1 MKIKGIVFDMDGTLF
16 DTERVSLKGCK
27 RANKDFGIEF
37 SEDVF
42 VGFMGLPSR
51 EIERKYLE
59 MFGQDFDYATY
70 RELKIKYM
78 NEEIEEKGVP
88 CKEGL
93 FELLDY
99 AKANNISCAVATSTS
114 RWRAEELIKKAEVE
128 KYFDAIICGEDVK
141 NGKPNPDIFCYA
153 AEKIGLSPEDCI
165 GIEDSRNGI
174 LAVSKSGMYSILIP
188 DLAPVT
194 EEMTA
199 AADLVCNSLKDVLE
213 LIKK

>member
-59 MFGQDFDYATY
+59 MFGQDFDYARY

-78 NEEIEEKGVP
+78 NEEIDEKGQLVYSDLMTRFFN
-88 CKEGL
+88 CDFQTEIFISNGEC
-93 FELLDY
+93 FE
-99 AKANNISCAVATSTS
+99 
-114 RWRAEELIKKAEVE
+114 
-128 KYFDAIICGEDVK
+128 
-141 NGKPNPDIFCYA
+141 
-153 AEKIGLSPEDCI
+153 
-165 GIEDSRNGI
+165 
-174 LAVSKSGMYSILIP
+174 
-188 DLAPVT
+188 
-194 EEMTA
+194 
-199 AADLVCNSLKDVLE
+199 
-213 LIKK
+213 